1 MALNSIKLGF
11 WSDHKIYTLGT
22 CANVFAYAVGLF
34 KSVMGYMN

>member
-11 WSDHKIYTLGT
+11 WSDHKYTLGT